1 MDFKKAPF
9 LLLISILIATG
20 LQAQTKKHKVPA
32 KQSAAS
38 LKASI
43 AAGNAIFTENCVAC
57 HQADGMGIPN
67 MNPPLAKT
75 TFVLGDKTKLIKIIL
90 NGFSDDVEINGQR
103 YANTMASH
111 DFLKDQEIADLLTYV
126 RNSFGN
132 KASAVTM
139 AQVKAARAANGK

>member
-1 MDFKKAPF
+1 MDFKKAPI
-9 LLLISILIATG
+9 LLLISIFIATG
-20 LQAQTKKHKVPA
+20 LQAQTKKHKAAVKPSSA
-32 KQSAAS
+32 K

-43 AAGNAIFTENCVAC
+43 AAGSTIFTENCVAC

-132 KASAVTM
+132 KASAVTIT
-139 AQVKAARAANGK
+139 QVKAARAANGK